1 MYYNNTHHQQMECN
15 MKQFFQFLIL
25 ASILS
30 AGIIYIINGWG
41 DESYNHALAVAE
53 EAQYYNQT
61 SSEEGYQPYY
71 EFVYTD
77 EEE

>member
-1 MYYNNTHHQQMECN
+1 MECN

-30 AGIIYIINGWG
+30 AGIIYIIHGWG
-41 DESYNHALAVAE
+41 DESYNHALAIAE

-61 SSEEGYQPYY
+61 TPEEGYQPYY
-71 EFVYTD
+71 EFIYTD
-77 EEE
+77 EGE

>member
-1 MYYNNTHHQQMECN
+1 

-30 AGIIYIINGWG
+30 AGIMYIIHGWG

-71 EFVYTD
+71 EFIYTD
-77 EEE
+77 EGE

>member
-1 MYYNNTHHQQMECN
+1 

-30 AGIIYIINGWG
+30 AGIMYIIHGWG
-41 DESYNHALAVAE
+41 DESYNHALAIAE

-71 EFVYTD
+71 EFIYTD
-77 EEE
+77 EGE

>member
-1 MYYNNTHHQQMECN
+1 

-30 AGIIYIINGWG
+30 AGIMYIIHGWG
-41 DESYNHALAVAE
+41 DESYNHALAIAE

-61 SSEEGYQPYY
+61 TTEEGYQPYY
-71 EFVYTD
+71 EFIYTD
-77 EEE
+77 EGE